1 MSVMG
6 IFTNNA
12 LGCQLSLSGEL
23 QLALLVRRPATKTDG
38 DTAGNPCWAGDFIEL
53 TVVRLSVQV
62 YAPRGQR

>member
-23 QLALLVRRPATKTDG
+23 PLALLVRGPATKTDR
-38 DTAGNPCWAGDFIEL
+38 DTARETRAGQAI
-53 TVVRLSVQV
+53 SSN
-62 YAPRGQR
+62 